1 MYARFALKTRNAGLE
16 PLPMLAKK
24 TPTEREDMRT
34 THQTI
39 NLFPESLA
47 IRPEPMVC
55 LAQIKGNDFF
65 IIHQGRYVLFF
76 KKILR

>member
-24 TPTEREDMRT
+24 TPTEREDTRT
-34 THQTI
+34 AHQTI

-55 LAQIKGNDFF
+55 LAQTKGNDFF
-65 IIHQGRYVLFF
+65 YNTPGTICIIF
-76 KKILR
+76 